1 MQIDRVLMPVAT
13 EPSPAL
19 ALQRMNELLAP
30 LGITP
35 DRFSLMN
42 IITTGNT
49 ADPGSILDDLGRSH
63 HVERVEGPVIESI
76 LSTAERCRAD
86 LIAMPTTGRH
96 GFLDALR
103 GSTTSRVVAHATCP
117 VLTLPLIGT

>member
-1 MQIDRVLMPVAT
+1 MPVAA
-13 EPSPAL
+13 EPSPAS

-30 LGITP
+30 VGVTP
-35 DRFSLMN
+35 DRLHLMN
-42 IITTGNT
+42 VAPTGNT
-49 ADPGSILDDLGRSH
+49 ADPIPSVLDDVGCSH
-63 HVERVEGPVIESI
+63 HVERFEGPVVETI
-76 LSTAERCRAD
+76 LSAAERVRAD

-103 GSTTSRVVAHATCP
+103 GSTTSRVVARATCP